1 MASLQRMGAALT
13 YARRYALFTLFTL
26 RCARSLRPATADGG
40 CREGRDS
47 RDSSGPRRPAPGEGL
62 RLLPRTPGN
71 GRLRAAAKPASAPIF
86 VPDKGFLF
94 PWEFYCCIFSAE
106 RTIPMAQT
114 KARPASAA
122 DQAAVLTKATLN
134 AATRLGLTNK
144 LLATVIGVS
153 EATVSRMRNGVYKL
167 QRGQKSFELAVL
179 FVRLYRSLD
188 AIVGG
193 DDAVAG
199 VWLKNRNTALDAE
212 PLALIQT
219 VPGLMN
225 VIQYL
230 DARRA
235 IV

>member
-1 MASLQRMGAALT
+1 
-13 YARRYALFTLFTL
+13 
-26 RCARSLRPATADGG
+26 
-40 CREGRDS
+40 
-47 RDSSGPRRPAPGEGL
+47 
-62 RLLPRTPGN
+62 
-71 GRLRAAAKPASAPIF
+71 
-86 VPDKGFLF
+86 
-94 PWEFYCCIFSAE
+94 
-106 RTIPMAQT
+106 MAQT
-114 KARPASAA
+114 KSRPVSAA
-122 DQAAVLTKATLN
+122 DQAAILTKAALN

-144 LLATVIGVS
+144 ALATVIGVS

-199 VWLKNRNTALDAE
+199 VWLQNRNTALDAE

>member
-1 MASLQRMGAALT
+1 MPPT
-13 YARRYALFTLFTL
+13 KP
-26 RCARSLRPATADGG
+26 RPAATVD
-40 CREGRDS
+40 
-47 RDSSGPRRPAPGEGL
+47 
-62 RLLPRTPGN
+62 N
-71 GRLRAAAKPASAPIF
+71 
-86 VPDKGFLF
+86 
-94 PWEFYCCIFSAE
+94 
-106 RTIPMAQT
+106 
-114 KARPASAA
+114 
-122 DQAAVLTKATLN
+122 AAVLTKATLR
-134 AATRLGLTNK
+134 AATQLGLTNK

-153 EATVSRMRNGVYKL
+153 EATVSRMRGGDYTL

-199 VWLKNRNTALDAE
+199 SWLKNRNTVLDAE
-212 PLALIQT
+212 PLTLIQT

-235 IV
+235 VV

>member
-1 MASLQRMGAALT
+1 MSPT
-13 YARRYALFTLFTL
+13 
-26 RCARSLRPATADGG
+26 
-40 CREGRDS
+40 
-47 RDSSGPRRPAPGEGL
+47 
-62 RLLPRTPGN
+62 
-71 GRLRAAAKPASAPIF
+71 KP
-86 VPDKGFLF
+86 
-94 PWEFYCCIFSAE
+94 
-106 RTIPMAQT
+106 
-114 KARPASAA
+114 RPASTP
-122 DQAAVLTKATLN
+122 DQAAVLTKATLK
-134 AATRLGLTNK
+134 AAAKLGLTNK

-153 EATVSRMRNGVYKL
+153 EATISRMGSGGYTL
-167 QRGQKSFELAVL
+167 QRGQKPFELAVL

-199 VWLKNRNTALDAE
+199 SWLKNRNTVLDAE

-235 IV
+235 VV

>member
-1 MASLQRMGAALT
+1 M
-13 YARRYALFTLFTL
+13 
-26 RCARSLRPATADGG
+26 P
-40 CREGRDS
+40 
-47 RDSSGPRRPAPGEGL
+47 P
-62 RLLPRTPGN
+62 
-71 GRLRAAAKPASAPIF
+71 AKP
-86 VPDKGFLF
+86 
-94 PWEFYCCIFSAE
+94 
-106 RTIPMAQT
+106 
-114 KARPASAA
+114 RPASMT
-122 DQAAVLTKATLN
+122 DQAAVLTKATLR
-134 AATRLGLTNK
+134 AATQLGLTNK

-153 EATVSRMRNGVYKL
+153 EATVSRMRGGNYTL

-199 VWLKNRNTALDAE
+199 SWLKNRNTVLDAE

-235 IV
+235 VV

>member
-1 MASLQRMGAALT
+1 M
-13 YARRYALFTLFTL
+13 
-26 RCARSLRPATADGG
+26 
-40 CREGRDS
+40 
-47 RDSSGPRRPAPGEGL
+47 
-62 RLLPRTPGN
+62 LPT
-71 GRLRAAAKPASAPIF
+71 KP
-86 VPDKGFLF
+86 
-94 PWEFYCCIFSAE
+94 
-106 RTIPMAQT
+106 
-114 KARPASAA
+114 RPASTA
-122 DQAAVLTKATLN
+122 DQVAVLTKATLR
-134 AATRLGLTNK
+134 AATQLGLTNK

-153 EATVSRMRNGVYKL
+153 EATVSRMRSGGYTL
-167 QRGQKSFELAVL
+167 QRGQKPFELAVL

-199 VWLKNRNTALDAE
+199 SWLKNRNTVFDAE

-235 IV
+235 VV